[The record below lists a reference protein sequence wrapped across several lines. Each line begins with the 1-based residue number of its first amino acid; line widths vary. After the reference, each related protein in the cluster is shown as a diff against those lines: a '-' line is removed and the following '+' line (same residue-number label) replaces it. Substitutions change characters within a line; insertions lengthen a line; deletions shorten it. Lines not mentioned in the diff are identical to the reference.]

1 MPIALIILLLIAFA
15 FLAWKDLKLALVLI
29 IGLLPSYLV
38 RFEIGIPW
46 TLLEGFIL
54 IAFTV
59 WLARGHGRGMDL
71 RQILKQYLYPAVFLL
86 TIATLAIIWAPD
98 LNNALGVW
106 KAYFIEPI
114 LMFVMLR
121 SIFTTREDWIKALTG
136 LGLTV
141 IMIAGFAIFQ
151 KLTGLG
157 LPIPWDL
164 ERRTTSIFEYPNA
177 VGLFVA
183 PVVSA
188 LIVVMAS
195 RLKSQETWP
204 SHVSTAIV
212 MAMGIVAGL
221 IGIFLSETEAAF
233 VAIPAALWV
242 TLVMTSWP
250 LHGTRPSRVST
261 AITICMGIVIAGLLI
276 TMPVIRRKILLQD
289 YSGGV
294 RLSQWSE
301 TFELLK
307 DRPLQGAGL
316 SGYPTVFAPYHDP
329 TLYEIFQYPHNVIL
343 NFWVEMGIFGVLAFV
358 LIVIVTTKLAWI
370 RRDDVLVLAAFAA
383 LLTMTIHGLVDVPF
397 LKNDLAV
404 LTVFFLA
411 MTLAP
416 AAKPHSLS

>member
-1 MPIALIILLLIAFA
+1 MPLILIIGLLVAFA
-15 FLAWKDLKLALVLI
+15 GLSWRDLKLALVLI

-71 RQILKQYLYPAVFLL
+71 RQIFKQYLYPAVFLL

-98 LNNALGVW
+98 LNSALGVW
-106 KAYFIEPI
+106 KAYFIEPA

-183 PVVSA
+183 PVVAA
-188 LIVVMAS
+188 LLVVRPKIAY
-195 RLKSQETWP
+195 LAVP
-204 SHVSTAIV
+204 L
-212 MAMGIVAGL
+212 GL
-221 IGIFLSETEAAF
+221 IAIMLSETEAAL
-233 VAIPAALWV
+233 VAIPCA
-242 TLVMTSWP
+242 
-250 LHGTRPSRVST
+250 
-261 AITICMGIVIAGLLI
+261 LLI
-276 TMPVIRRKILLQD
+276 TLLITKIQPKIKIATLIGVAVASTILLASVTTIREKVLLQD

-301 TFELLK
+301 TVELLK

-358 LIVIVTTKLAWI
+358 LIAIATTKLAWT

-397 LKNDLAV
+397 FKNDLAV
-404 LTVFFLA
+404 LSVFFLA
-411 MTLAP
+411 MTSSP
-416 AAKPHSLS
+416 ATKPHSPS